1 MRRSVMFL
9 LFVFLIFFFFSKNNY
24 KKEYVL
30 RGETMGS
37 IPYTIKFVS
46 DFESVNKNE
55 IDSILI
61 SFNNIFST

>member
-55 IDSILI
+55 IDSIPCYYTNLK
-61 SFNNIFST
+61 